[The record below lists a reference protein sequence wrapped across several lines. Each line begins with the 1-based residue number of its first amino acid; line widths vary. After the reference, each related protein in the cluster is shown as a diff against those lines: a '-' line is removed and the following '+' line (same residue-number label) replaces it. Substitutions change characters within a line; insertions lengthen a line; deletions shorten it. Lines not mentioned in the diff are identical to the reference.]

1 MSKSRFLLK
10 CLLKLC
16 VAAACLVAAIAAYR
30 SLLHPLIVS
39 AFSLGEHASSL
50 VRRTSIFVVAV
61 LSYWAFVHF
70 YERRPA
76 QELSLLRWR
85 WILLAAV
92 AGSLSIGVTIL
103 ILYATGNYQ
112 LISFR
117 GFGQAPGILATIW
130 VAAVL
135 EELAFRGILFRIL
148 EEGIGTTAA
157 WVGSSVIFCVL
168 HLTNNGVHW
177 VTVFS
182 VTLAGLMWGAVF
194 ILWRNIW
201 VVAAHHCCWNATI
214 FMIGV
219 PLSGEDW
226 RAQAPFE
233 TISHGSVLWTGGAFG
248 PEDSLVNIA
257 VSLAICAALWWLVRG
272 KSTVTRDSSRT
283 NDGRRALN

>member
-1 MSKSRFLLK
+1 L
-10 CLLKLC
+10 
-16 VAAACLVAAIAAYR
+16 IA
-30 SLLHPLIVS
+30 S

-50 VRRTSIFVVAV
+50 VRRVNIFAIAV

-70 YERRPA
+70 YERRA
-76 QELSLLRWR
+76 TQELAPRWR

-92 AGSLSIGVTIL
+92 AGPLSIGVTIL
-103 ILYATGNYQ
+103 VLYATGNYQ

-157 WVGSSVIFCVL
+157 WLGSSVIFCVA
-168 HLTNNGVHW
+168 HLANNGVHW
-177 VTVFS
+177 ITWLS
-182 VTLAGLMWGAVF
+182 VTLAGLMWGGVF
-194 ILWRNIW
+194 ILSRNIW
-201 VVAAHHCCWNATI
+201 VAAAHHCCWNATI
-214 FMIGV
+214 FLIGL
-219 PLSGEDW
+219 PLSGENW
-226 RAQAPFE
+226 RPQALFE
-233 TISHGSVLWTGGAFG
+233 TVSHGSVLWTGGAFG
-248 PEDSLVNIA
+248 PEDSLVNIV

-272 KSTVTRDSSRT
+272 KSTVTRGFSQT